1 MKLQDLIL
9 HNLRLK
15 LFALLIAGLLWET
28 IHLATTRES
37 NGSARPTLKPTN
49 SIPR

>member
-15 LFALLIAGLLWET
+15 LFALLIAVLLWVT
-28 IHLATTRES
+28 IHLATTGES
-37 NGSARPTLKPTN
+37 KVSLFSTLKQTN